1 MTIEQRYSMLTLDKC
16 SGISGYYRDETMI
29 ESEKFTIGKNSQ
41 EYEMMCDLIYKKE
54 YRRSIYDLLPRGT
67 RIHREEPGDFQW
79 EVYFY
84 FKDIEF
90 PDGSMGAGAMLH
102 IQNWYGDLD
111 IYFDGERLT
120 CYTDEQESWVK
131 EVFDI
136 IR

>member
-41 EYEMMCDLIYKKE
+41 EYEMN
-54 YRRSIYDLLPRGT
+54 
-67 RIHREEPGDFQW
+67 
-79 EVYFY
+79 
-84 FKDIEF
+84 
-90 PDGSMGAGAMLH
+90 